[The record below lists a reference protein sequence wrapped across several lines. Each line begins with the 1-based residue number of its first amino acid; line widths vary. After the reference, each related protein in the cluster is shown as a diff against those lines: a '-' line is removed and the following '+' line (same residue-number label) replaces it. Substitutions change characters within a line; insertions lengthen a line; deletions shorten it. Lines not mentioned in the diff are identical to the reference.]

1 MCDNQQV
8 LKTPSANIA
17 VAMNELNM
25 LPKSRALDA
34 IKDYLKAAT
43 V

>member
-1 MCDNQQV
+1 M
-8 LKTPSANIA
+8 TPSANIV

-25 LPKSRALDA
+25 LPKSPALDA
-34 IKDYLKAAT
+34 VMAYLKAAT